1 MTRELCIPLHTLVEE
16 RQHVEQRVF
25 STLHSYKI
33 KEWGKTKLKIQGNF
47 FEQYANVTFLER
59 KRNFVLKK

>member
-33 KEWGKTKLKIQGNF
+33 KEWGKTKLKIQGFN
-47 FEQYANVTFLER
+47 LETCI
-59 KRNFVLKK
+59 FH